1 MTGIKFETAPQGTL
15 IAYREDG
22 SDDIGRC
29 GFFWLGGH
37 KSDMEGSKAEA
48 LASLARET
56 RSLALFSGRA
66 TLHVFEGRDVQDLEL
81 APPERSGADG
91 TFEEQG
97 HPQFSWSVRYT
108 EEEPRYRSAT
118 TKNKVDLRPI
128 RHATVKVYH
137 DDGRRKRWAPVTVD
151 VHLMPLERWSYQS
164 KFFNELFREEGG
176 RRR

>member
-1 MTGIKFETAPQGTL
+1 MTRRTPQRPRRFGRTRRAAGFVLLEVLVSMVILGISVATMMRSFTMSL
-15 IAYREDG
+15 
-22 SDDIGRC
+22 S
-29 GFFWLGGH
+29 
-37 KSDMEGSKAEA
+37 A
-48 LASLARET
+48 LRTNQIVLQ
-56 RSLALFSGRA
+56 A
-66 TLHVFEGRDVQDLEL
+66 TVLCDQLVQDLEL
-81 APPERSGADG
+81 APPERSGSDG